1 MVSAVRRGALASVMI
16 VVLAAAGAGLG
27 LTLGDIFG
35 TDPAVT
41 PPSREVVWMARALL
55 VLAVAWVLIGMLASR
70 SQLVR
75 RPGAAAARA
84 TWLGSTRPWRARE
97 STLGMLRLDH
107 WLLLL
112 VPVALLIAT
121 RLLQTSLRAGIHL
134 GVVFGAWAVFAL
146 VARWLVGL
154 DRSPFPMIAAVGG
167 VVVLRCIVTLFALSV
182 ADGEWPSVFTSP
194 VAGVVYISVAF
205 ALFFWVFF
213 AAGGAMRIQI
223 GRRRATG
230 AVLGAMGAALTLP
243 ALVVALVGG
252 GRVASQWAAQSG
264 LASESAAEILAF
276 ANRFGGV
283 DLLTWVAV
291 ALGAALFVVGAAMAL
306 VGRPERRAS

>member
-1 MVSAVRRGALASVMI
+1 MI
-16 VVLAAAGAGLG
+16 VVLAAAGTGLG
-27 LTLGDIFG
+27 LTLGDLFG
-35 TDPAVT
+35 SEPAVT

-84 TWLGSTRPWRARE
+84 TWLASTRPWRARE

-121 RLLQTSLRAGIHL
+121 RMLQTSLRSGIHL
-134 GVVFGAWAVFAL
+134 AVVLGAWAVFAL

-182 ADGEWPSVFTSP
+182 TGSQWPSVFTSP

-230 AVLGAMGAALTLP
+230 AVFGAMGAALTLP
-243 ALVVALVGG
+243 ALIVALVGAD
-252 GRVASQWAAQSG
+252 RVAQQWAAQSG
-264 LASESAAEILAF
+264 LAPESAAELFAF
-276 ANRFGGV
+276 ADRFGGV
-283 DLLTWVAV
+283 GALVWVA
-291 ALGAALFVVGAAMAL
+291 AGFGAVLFVVGATMAL
-306 VGRPERRAS
+306 VGRPASSRA